1 MRSVYAKKEG
11 ITVSITIVQLLIAA
25 IGILVLIALFAGG
38 RYRVAGANEALVISG
53 AHGSKVRDA
62 TGDITSSDD
71 HGVKVVVGAG
81 TFVWPLV
88 NKVGRLQLTARQVE
102 IGLTNENAA
111 VSKQGVGVL
120 INGQAMFKIA
130 REPERLRAAAERFIG
145 EPDNQIETMV
155 KNVLEGSL
163 RSIAGTL
170 TIEEL
175 ITDRDRFQQA
185 VSEAARGDLEA
196 SGIHIDALTITSIR
210 DTKGYIEQ
218 LGEKNLA
225 SVQRDARI
233 AKASASQEAA
243 VKENEAQRVII
254 QAERDREIARAEAH
268 KVTAKAQAEADQSGP
283 LAQATATK
291 DVIKEQTELAEL
303 EAVRREKE
311 LLGTTVKPAEAE
323 RRAAIVKAEG
333 ARQATILAAE
343 AHAQQVQLTGEAEG
357 AANVARGRA
366 AAQVT
371 EISGAAEGAA
381 ILSRGQAEARSKEL
395 LAEAYRKFDEAA
407 ILLQTLPLVPPIV
420 REAAAPLGNI
430 DNLTVIDPAGAS
442 KLTETVVRTAAE
454 GTAIAKSLLGVDLAE
469 LMGRL
474 ATRRN
479 GEEKS

>member
-1 MRSVYAKKEG
+1 MT
-11 ITVSITIVQLLIAA
+11 ITTAQLVIASL
-25 IGILVLIALFAGG
+25 GVLVLIALFAAN
-38 RYRVAGANEALVISG
+38 RYRVAGANEALIISG
-53 AHGSKVRDA
+53 ARGSKIRDEA
-62 TGDITSSDD
+62 GNLTLKDD
-71 HGVKVVVGAG
+71 HGVKVIVGAG
-81 TFVWPLV
+81 TFVWPLI

-102 IGLTNENAA
+102 IGLANENAA

-120 INGQAMFKIA
+120 ISGQAMFKIA

-145 EPDNQIETMV
+145 EPDSQIETMV

-233 AKASASQEAA
+233 AKAGASQEAA

-254 QAERDREIARAEAH
+254 LAERDREIARADAL
-268 KVTAKAQAEADQSGP
+268 KVTAKAQAEAGQSGP
-283 LAQATATK
+283 LAQAESTQA
-291 DVIKEQTELAEL
+291 VIREQTQVAEL
-303 EAVRREKE
+303 EAIRREKE
-311 LLGTTVKPAEAE
+311 LVATTIKPAEAE
-323 RRAAIVKAEG
+323 RLAAVVRAEG
-333 ARQATILAAE
+333 LRQAAILAAE
-343 AHAQQVQLTGEAEG
+343 AQARQVQLYGEAEG
-357 AANVARGRA
+357 AA
-366 AAQVT
+366 
-371 EISGAAEGAA
+371 
-381 ILSRGQAEARSKEL
+381 ILARGQAEARAKTL
-395 LAEAYRKFDEAA
+395 LADAYRQFDEAA
-407 ILLQTLPLVPPIV
+407 ILLQTLPLIPPIV

-430 DNLTVIDPAGAS
+430 DNLTVIDPSGAS
-442 KLTETVVRTAAE
+442 KLTDTVVRTAAE

-469 LMGRL
+469 LMQRF
-474 ATRRN
+474 ATRRTEQ
-479 GEEKS
+479 GPRT

>member
-1 MRSVYAKKEG
+1 MTL
-11 ITVSITIVQLLIAA
+11 TVTQLVLAA
-25 IGILVLIALFAGG
+25 LAVLVLIALFAAQ

-53 AHGSKVRDA
+53 ARGSKVRDEK
-62 TGDITSSDD
+62 GDLVTIHDQ
-71 HGVKVVVGAG
+71 GVKVVVGAG
-81 TFVWPLV
+81 TFTWPLI

-102 IGLTNENAA
+102 IGLAHENAA
-111 VSKQGVGVL
+111 VTKQGVGVL
-120 INGQAMFKIA
+120 ITGQAMFKIA

-145 EPDNQIETMV
+145 EPDSQIETMV
-155 KNVLEGSL
+155 KKVLEGSL

-303 EAVRREKE
+303 DAVRREKE

-333 ARQATILAAE
+333 ARQAAILAAE

-381 ILSRGQAEARSKEL
+381 ILARGQAEARSKEL

-420 REAAAPLGNI
+420 REAAAPLGNVDSI
-430 DNLTVIDPAGAS
+430 TVIDPTGAS
-442 KLTETVVRTAAE
+442 KLTDTVVRTAAE

-479 GEEKS
+479 GGEKG

>member
-1 MRSVYAKKEG
+1 MTL
-11 ITVSITIVQLLIAA
+11 TVTE
-25 IGILVLIALFAGG
+25 LVLATIAVLVLVALFAAQ

-53 AHGSKVRDA
+53 ARGSKVRDEK
-62 TGDITSSDD
+62 GDLITVHDQ
-71 HGVKVVVGAG
+71 GVKVVVGAG
-81 TFVWPLV
+81 TFTWPLV

-102 IGLTNENAA
+102 IGLAHENAA
-111 VSKQGVGVL
+111 VTKQGVGVL
-120 INGQAMFKIA
+120 ITGQAMFKIA

-145 EPDNQIETMV
+145 EPDSQIETMV
-155 KNVLEGSL
+155 KKVLEGSL

-303 EAVRREKE
+303 DAVRREKE

-333 ARQATILAAE
+333 ARQAAILAAE
-343 AHAQQVQLTGEAEG
+343 AHAQQLQLTGEAEG

-381 ILSRGQAEARSKEL
+381 ILARGQAEARSKEL

-420 REAAAPLGNI
+420 REAAAPLGNVDSI
-430 DNLTVIDPAGAS
+430 TVIDPSGAS
-442 KLTETVVRTAAE
+442 KLTDTVVRTAAE

-474 ATRRN
+474 AARRN

>member
-1 MRSVYAKKEG
+1 MTL
-11 ITVSITIVQLLIAA
+11 TVTQ
-25 IGILVLIALFAGG
+25 LVLAALAVLVLLALFAAQ

-53 AHGSKVRDA
+53 ARGSKVRDEK
-62 TGDITSSDD
+62 GDLVTIHDQ
-71 HGVKVVVGAG
+71 GVKVVVGAG
-81 TFVWPLV
+81 TFTWPLI

-102 IGLTNENAA
+102 IGLAHENAA
-111 VSKQGVGVL
+111 VTKQGVGVL
-120 INGQAMFKIA
+120 ITGQAMFKIA

-145 EPDNQIETMV
+145 EPDSQIETMV
-155 KNVLEGSL
+155 KKVLEGSL

-243 VKENEAQRVII
+243 VKENEAQKVII
-254 QAERDREIARAEAH
+254 GAERDREIARAEAQQ
-268 KVTAKAQAEADQSGP
+268 VTAQAQA
-283 LAQATATK
+283 LAQE
-291 DVIKEQTELAEL
+291 I
-303 EAVRREKE
+303 EAQRRAKE
-311 LLGTTVKPAEAE
+311 LITTTIRPAEAE
-323 RRAAIVKAEG
+323 REAAVVRAEG
-333 ARQATILAAE
+333 ARQAAILAAE
-343 AHAQQVQLTGEAEG
+343 AQARQIELTGQAD
-357 AANVARGRA
+357 
-366 AAQVT
+366 
-371 EISGAAEGAA
+371 GAA
-381 ILSRGQAEARSKEL
+381 ILARGQAEARSKEL

-442 KLTETVVRTAAE
+442 KLTDTVVRTAAE
-454 GTAIAKSLLGVDLAE
+454 GSAIAKSLLGVDLGD
-469 LMGRL
+469 LMARL
-474 ATRRN
+474 ASRRN
-479 GEEKS
+479 GEEKG

>member
-1 MRSVYAKKEG
+1 MTLT
-11 ITVSITIVQLLIAA
+11 ITQLILATLA
-25 IGILVLIALFAGG
+25 VLVLIALFAAQ

-53 AHGSKVRDA
+53 ARGSKVRDEK
-62 TGDITSSDD
+62 GDLVTIHDQ
-71 HGVKVVVGAG
+71 GVKVVVGAG
-81 TFVWPLV
+81 TFTWPLI

-102 IGLTNENAA
+102 IGLAHENAA
-111 VSKQGVGVL
+111 VTKQGVGVL
-120 INGQAMFKIA
+120 ITGQAMFKIA

-145 EPDNQIETMV
+145 EPDSQIETMV
-155 KNVLEGSL
+155 KKVLEGSL

-254 QAERDREIARAEAH
+254 GAERDREIARAEAQQ
-268 KVTAKAQAEADQSGP
+268 VTAQAQA
-283 LAQATATK
+283 LAQE
-291 DVIKEQTELAEL
+291 I
-303 EAVRREKE
+303 EAQRRAKE
-311 LLGTTVKPAEAE
+311 LITTTIRPAEAE
-323 RRAAIVKAEG
+323 REAAVVRAEG
-333 ARQATILAAE
+333 ARQAAILAAE
-343 AHAQQVQLTGEAEG
+343 AQARQIELTG
-357 AANVARGRA
+357 
-366 AAQVT
+366 Q
-371 EISGAAEGAA
+371 AEGAA
-381 ILSRGQAEARSKEL
+381 ILAHGQAEARSKEL

-430 DNLTVIDPAGAS
+430 DNLTVIDAAGAS
-442 KLTETVVRTAAE
+442 KLTDTVVRTAAE

-474 ATRRN
+474 AARRN
-479 GEEKS
+479 GGEKG

>member
-1 MRSVYAKKEG
+1 MTL
-11 ITVSITIVQLLIAA
+11 TVTE
-25 IGILVLIALFAGG
+25 LVLATLAVLVLVALFAAQ

-53 AHGSKVRDA
+53 ARGSKVRDEK
-62 TGDITSSDD
+62 GDLITVHDQ
-71 HGVKVVVGAG
+71 GVKVVVGAG
-81 TFVWPLV
+81 TFTWPLV

-102 IGLTNENAA
+102 IGLAHENAA
-111 VSKQGVGVL
+111 VTKQGVGVL
-120 INGQAMFKIA
+120 ITGQAMFKIA

-145 EPDNQIETMV
+145 EPDSQIETMV
-155 KNVLEGSL
+155 KKVLEGSL

-303 EAVRREKE
+303 DAVRREKE

-333 ARQATILAAE
+333 ARQAAILAAE
-343 AHAQQVQLTGEAEG
+343 AHAQQLQLTGEAEG

-381 ILSRGQAEARSKEL
+381 ILARGQAEARSKEL

-430 DNLTVIDPAGAS
+430 DSITVIDPAGAS
-442 KLTETVVRTAAE
+442 KLTDTVVRTAAE

-474 ATRRN
+474 AARRN

>member
-1 MRSVYAKKEG
+1 M
-11 ITVSITIVQLLIAA
+11 SITIVQLLIAA
-25 IGILVLIALFAGG
+25 VGILVLIALFAGG

-62 TGDITSSDD
+62 SGNVTSSDD

-185 VSEAARGDLEA
+185 VSEAASGDLEA

-233 AKASASQEAA
+233 AKANASQEAA

-254 QAERDREIARAEAH
+254 QAERDREIARAEAL
-268 KVTAKAQAEADQSGP
+268 KVTAKAQADAEQSGP
-283 LAQATATK
+283 LAKAEASQA
-291 DVIKEQTELAEL
+291 VIQQQTELAIL

-311 LLGTTVKPAEAE
+311 LLATTIKPAEAD
-323 RRAAIVKAEG
+323 RLAAVVRAEG
-333 ARQATILAAE
+333 ERQAAILAAE
-343 AHAQQVQLTGEAEG
+343 ASARQVQLTGEAEG
-357 AANVARGRA
+357 AAVIARGRA
-366 AAQVT
+366 TAEVT
-371 EISGAAEGAA
+371 ELTGAAEGAA
-381 ILSRGQAEARSKEL
+381 ILARGQAEARAKDL
-395 LAEAYRKFDEAA
+395 LADAYRKFDQAA

-430 DNLTVIDPAGAS
+430 ANLTVIDPSGAS
-442 KLTETVVRTAAE
+442 KLTDTVVRTAAE
-454 GTAIAKSLLGVDLAE
+454 GTAIAKSLLGIDLGK
-469 LMGRL
+469 LMGEL
-474 ATRRN
+474 AGRREN
-479 GEEKS
+479 VTKD

>member
-1 MRSVYAKKEG
+1 MTL
-11 ITVSITIVQLLIAA
+11 TVTQ
-25 IGILVLIALFAGG
+25 LVLAALGVLILLALFAAQ

-53 AHGSKVRDA
+53 ARGSKVRDEK
-62 TGDITSSDD
+62 GDLLTIHDQ
-71 HGVKVVVGAG
+71 GVKVVVGAG
-81 TFVWPLV
+81 TFTWPLV

-102 IGLTNENAA
+102 IGLAHENAA
-111 VSKQGVGVL
+111 VTKQGVGVL
-120 INGQAMFKIA
+120 ITGQAMFKIA

-145 EPDNQIETMV
+145 EPDSQIETMV
-155 KNVLEGSL
+155 KKVLEGSL

-243 VKENEAQRVII
+243 VKENEAQKVII
-254 QAERDREIARAEAH
+254 GAERDREIARAEAQQ
-268 KVTAKAQAEADQSGP
+268 VTAQAQA
-283 LAQATATK
+283 LAQE
-291 DVIKEQTELAEL
+291 I
-303 EAVRREKE
+303 EAQRRAKE
-311 LLGTTVKPAEAE
+311 LITTTIRPAEAE
-323 RRAAIVKAEG
+323 REAAVVRAEG
-333 ARQATILAAE
+333 ARQAAILAAE
-343 AHAQQVQLTGEAEG
+343 AQARQIELTG
-357 AANVARGRA
+357 
-366 AAQVT
+366 Q
-371 EISGAAEGAA
+371 AEGAA

-395 LAEAYRKFDEAA
+395 LADAYRKFDEAA
-407 ILLQTLPLVPPIV
+407 ILLQTLPLIPPIV

-442 KLTETVVRTAAE
+442 KLTDTVVRTAAE

>member
-1 MRSVYAKKEG
+1 V
-11 ITVSITIVQLLIAA
+11 TLTIAQLIFLTLIV
-25 IGILVLIALFAGG
+25 LVLVALFAAR
-38 RYRVAGANEALVISG
+38 RYRVAGANEALIISG
-53 AHGSKVRDA
+53 AHGSKIRDA
-62 TGDITSSDD
+62 AGNILITDDQDI
-71 HGVKVVVGAG
+71 KVVVGGG
-81 TFVWPLV
+81 TFVWPLI
-88 NKVGRLQLTARQVE
+88 NKAGRLQLTARQVE

-120 INGQAMFKIA
+120 ITGQAMFKIA

-145 EPDNQIETMV
+145 EPDSQIETMV

-233 AKASASQEAA
+233 SKASASQEAA
-243 VKENEAQRVII
+243 VKENEAQRIII
-254 QAERDREIARAEAH
+254 QAERDREIARADAL
-268 KVTAKAQAEADQSGP
+268 KITAKAQAEAGQSGP
-283 LAQATATK
+283 LAQAEASQA
-291 DVIKEQTELAEL
+291 VIREQTELAQL
-303 EAVRREKE
+303 EAARREQE
-311 LLGTTVKPAEAE
+311 LVATTIRPAEAD
-323 RRAAIVKAEG
+323 RLAAIVRAEG
-333 ARQATILAAE
+333 ARQAAILAAE
-343 AHAQQVQLTGEAEG
+343 AQARQVELTGAAEG
-357 AANVARGRA
+357 AATLARGRA

-371 EISGAAEGAA
+371 EVAGTAEGAA
-381 ILSRGQAEARSKEL
+381 ILARGEAEAKAKEL
-395 LAEAYRKFDEAA
+395 LADAYRKFDEAA
-407 ILLQTLPLVPPIV
+407 ILLQTLPLVPAIV

-430 DNLTVIDPAGAS
+430 DNLTVIDPSGAS

-454 GTAIAKSLLGVDLAE
+454 GSAIAKSLLGVDLSQ
-469 LMGRL
+469 LLQRL
-474 ATRRN
+474 ATGERR
-479 GEEKS
+479 

>member
-1 MRSVYAKKEG
+1 MTL
-11 ITVSITIVQLLIAA
+11 TVTE
-25 IGILVLIALFAGG
+25 LVLATLAVLVLVALFAAQ

-53 AHGSKVRDA
+53 ARGSKVRDEK
-62 TGDITSSDD
+62 GDLITIHDQ
-71 HGVKVVVGAG
+71 GVKVVVGAG
-81 TFVWPLV
+81 TFTWPLI

-102 IGLTNENAA
+102 IGLAHENAA
-111 VSKQGVGVL
+111 VTKQGVGVL
-120 INGQAMFKIA
+120 ITGQAMFKIA

-145 EPDNQIETMV
+145 EPDSQIETMV
-155 KNVLEGSL
+155 KKVLEGSL

-311 LLGTTVKPAEAE
+311 LLATTVKPAEAE

-333 ARQATILAAE
+333 TRQAAILAAE
-343 AHAQQVQLTGEAEG
+343 AHAQQLQLTGEAEG

-371 EISGAAEGAA
+371 EMSGAAEGAA
-381 ILSRGQAEARSKEL
+381 ILARGQAEARSKEL

-442 KLTETVVRTAAE
+442 KLTDTVVRTAAE
-454 GTAIAKSLLGVDLAE
+454 GSAIAKSLLGVDLAD

-474 ATRRN
+474 ATRHN
-479 GEEKS
+479 GEEKRT

>member
-1 MRSVYAKKEG
+1 MTVT
-11 ITVSITIVQLLIAA
+11 ITE
-25 IGILVLIALFAGG
+25 LVLATLAVLVLLALLAAQ

-53 AHGSKVRDA
+53 ARGSKVRDEK
-62 TGDITSSDD
+62 GDLMTIHDQ
-71 HGVKVVVGAG
+71 GVKVVVGAG
-81 TFVWPLV
+81 TFAWPLI

-102 IGLTNENAA
+102 IGLAHENAA
-111 VSKQGVGVL
+111 VTKQGVGVL
-120 INGQAMFKIA
+120 ITGQAMFKIA

-145 EPDNQIETMV
+145 EPDSQIETMV
-155 KNVLEGSL
+155 KKVLEGSL

-291 DVIKEQTELAEL
+291 DVVKEQTELAEL

-311 LLGTTVKPAEAE
+311 LLASTVKPAEAE

-333 ARQATILAAE
+333 TRQAAILAAE
-343 AHAQQVQLTGEAEG
+343 AHAQQLQLTGEAEG

-371 EISGAAEGAA
+371 ELSGAAEGAA

-395 LAEAYRKFDEAA
+395 LADAYRKFDEAA

-430 DNLTVIDPAGAS
+430 ANLTVVDPSGAS
-442 KLTETVVRTAAE
+442 KLTDTVVRTAAE

-474 ATRRN
+474 ASRRD
-479 GEEKS
+479 GEKRT

>member
-1 MRSVYAKKEG
+1 MTL
-11 ITVSITIVQLLIAA
+11 TVTE
-25 IGILVLIALFAGG
+25 LVLAALGVLVLLALFAAQ

-53 AHGSKVRDA
+53 ARGSKVRDEK
-62 TGDITSSDD
+62 GDLVTIHDQ
-71 HGVKVVVGAG
+71 GVKVVVGAG
-81 TFVWPLV
+81 TFTWPLI

-102 IGLTNENAA
+102 IGLAHENAA
-111 VSKQGVGVL
+111 VTKQGVGVL
-120 INGQAMFKIA
+120 ITGQAMFKIA

-145 EPDNQIETMV
+145 EPDSQIETMV
-155 KNVLEGSL
+155 KKVLEGSL

-243 VKENEAQRVII
+243 VKENEAQRIII

-311 LLGTTVKPAEAE
+311 LLATTVKPAEAE

-333 ARQATILAAE
+333 TRQAAILAAE
-343 AHAQQVQLTGEAEG
+343 AHAQQLQLTGEAEG
-357 AANVARGRA
+357 AAHVARGRA

-371 EISGAAEGAA
+371 EMSGTAEGAA
-381 ILSRGQAEARSKEL
+381 ILARGQAEARSKEL

-430 DNLTVIDPAGAS
+430 DNLTVIDPSGAS

-454 GTAIAKSLLGVDLAE
+454 GSAIAKSLLGVDLAE
-469 LMGRL
+469 IMGRL
-474 ATRRN
+474 ASRRN
-479 GEEKS
+479 GEEKR

>member
-1 MRSVYAKKEG
+1 MTL
-11 ITVSITIVQLLIAA
+11 TVTELVLAA
-25 IGILVLIALFAGG
+25 LAVLVLIALFAAQ

-53 AHGSKVRDA
+53 ARGSKVRDEK
-62 TGDITSSDD
+62 GDLVTIHDQ
-71 HGVKVVVGAG
+71 GVKVVVGAG
-81 TFVWPLV
+81 TFTWPLI

-102 IGLTNENAA
+102 IGLAHENAA

-120 INGQAMFKIA
+120 ITGQAMFKIA

-145 EPDNQIETMV
+145 EPDSQIETMV
-155 KNVLEGSL
+155 KKVLEGSL

-303 EAVRREKE
+303 DAVRREKE

-333 ARQATILAAE
+333 ARQAAILAAE

-381 ILSRGQAEARSKEL
+381 ILARGQAEARSKEL

-420 REAAAPLGNI
+420 HEAAAPLGNI
-430 DNLTVIDPAGAS
+430 DSITVIDPAGAS

-454 GTAIAKSLLGVDLAE
+454 GTAIAKSLLGVDLAD

-474 ATRRN
+474 AARRN
-479 GEEKS
+479 GEEKT

>member
-1 MRSVYAKKEG
+1 MTL
-11 ITVSITIVQLLIAA
+11 TVTELVLATLAV
-25 IGILVLIALFAGG
+25 LVLIGLFAAQ

-53 AHGSKVRDA
+53 ARGSKVRDEK
-62 TGDITSSDD
+62 GDLVTIHDQ
-71 HGVKVVVGAG
+71 GVKVVVGAG
-81 TFVWPLV
+81 TFTWPLI

-102 IGLTNENAA
+102 IGLAHENAA
-111 VSKQGVGVL
+111 VTKQGVGVL
-120 INGQAMFKIA
+120 ITGQAMFKIA

-145 EPDNQIETMV
+145 EPDSQIETMV
-155 KNVLEGSL
+155 KKVLEGSL

-303 EAVRREKE
+303 DAVRREKE

-333 ARQATILAAE
+333 VRQATILAAE

-381 ILSRGQAEARSKEL
+381 ILARGQADARSKEL

-430 DNLTVIDPAGAS
+430 DNLTVIDPTGAS
-442 KLTETVVRTAAE
+442 KLTDTVVRTAAE

-469 LMGRL
+469 LMSRL
-474 ATRRN
+474 AARRD
-479 GEEKS
+479 GEEKR